1 MRSLT
6 TLNLFTMTKAFLCE
20 TMRPKF
26 ANCQL
31 PNYILIFNR
40 STKLHDDDDV
50 DSSDVKPV
58 SHDETGAVTMTK
70 YLVIPL
76 RTSVVWKH

>member
-1 MRSLT
+1 
-6 TLNLFTMTKAFLCE
+6 MTKAFLCE

-40 STKLHDDDDV
+40 STKLHDDDDDDDV
-50 DSSDVKPV
+50 DPSDVKSV
-58 SHDETGAVTMTK
+58 THDETGAVTMTK